1 MYVCGDI
8 SRAKFYLSFFSQ
20 LLSNCQRRHLM
31 CPFFSFFFFF
41 CRYRRG
47 SGCDEYRVDL
57 RHSRLPLPPRRGVP
71 PISRCK
77 HSRCIRTH
85 TSCMHVCS
93 DVFVCLCLEFFLAVS
108 PCSQLS
114 RPCIIF
120 HIAHFWI
127 FYSSL
132 FSSYSLEFACVCF
145 LNLVRGL
152 QR

>member
-1 MYVCGDI
+1 MRGYF
-8 SRAKFYLSFFSQ
+8 ASQ
-20 LLSNCQRRHLM
+20 I
-31 CPFFSFFFFF
+31 FSFLFLTIIIQLPQKTSYVSFLFFFF

-57 RHSRLPLPPRRGVP
+57 RHSRLPLPPRRGVS

-77 HSRCIRTH
+77 HTRCIRTH

-127 FYSSL
+127 FYFSL

-145 LNLVRGL
+145 LNLFRGL